1 MIRIGARWPS
11 TWPVPTWESSSTTKI
26 AESFQCSLCE
36 TSSTILPVRH
46 VEVDPVECGHVAE

>member
-1 MIRIGARWPS
+1 M
-11 TWPVPTWESSSTTKI
+11 PTWESSSTTKI